1 MGAPHYRIMVKA
13 PDFKIAETELQ
24 KAAERA
30 VAAIQK
36 AGGTGSFHRE
46 LEAKK

>member
-1 MGAPHYRIMVKA
+1 MVKA